1 MKTKTRNPFF
11 YSNKIY
17 YNVYFKEM
25 TLKEMN
31 SSFEL
36 DSDQWPNLN
45 SC

>member
-1 MKTKTRNPFF
+1 MKTETWNPFF
-11 YSNKIY
+11 YSSKIY

-31 SSFEL
+31 SWFEL
-36 DSDQWPNLN
+36 DSDPLPNLN